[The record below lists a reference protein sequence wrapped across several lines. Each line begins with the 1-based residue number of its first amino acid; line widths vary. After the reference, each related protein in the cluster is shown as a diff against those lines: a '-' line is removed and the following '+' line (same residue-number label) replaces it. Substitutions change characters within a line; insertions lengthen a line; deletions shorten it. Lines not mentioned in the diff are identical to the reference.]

1 MVAAGST
8 AHNLLWTVEPT
19 SFTWLWSIYAR
30 STAGKQVRADLRAQ
44 TGEWWI
50 EWTNQIARFNSL
62 DKKRNL
68 TLCSFDQIRRFIHL
82 LTHKLKHEI
91 TNSESG
97 FYPLERE
104 IH

>member
-30 STAGKQVRADLRAQ
+30 STAAKQVRADLRAQ

-50 EWTNQIARFNSL
+50 EWTNQIARFN
-62 DKKRNL
+62 
-68 TLCSFDQIRRFIHL
+68 SFDQIRRFIHL

>member
-30 STAGKQVRADLRAQ
+30 STAAKQVRADFRAQ

-50 EWTNQIARFNSL
+50 EWSNQIARFNSF